1 MERINYRIT
10 LDAHKNGIQ
19 RTLQGFEIAD
29 NMSRRISVNL
39 TASGDTYEIPFDHV
53 TAVMYVT
60 TPNAKEPSIEACT
73 IEDNT
78 VIYDMLPITEEG
90 ITEMQMKLIETR
102 MDGAKSVLLSPKFAI
117 EVCSSNADD
126 GGATQTPTFTALEDA
141 LARAKSVYDARLL
154 RIEIDDACVFRA
166 YYADG
171 TVYENYALHEAL
183 YNGNALLSESWA
195 KGGTGIREG
204 EETNNSMY
212 FSNVSRSAAED
223 ADMVYADARGLLNE
237 AIRHT
242 AFTSFLVDFENG
254 NLEYMSSNST
264 FDVNK
269 ENGDLEFALSNDYD
283 PEKLVGDVVAEYVE
297 EQSKEIEERLQN
309 VDANTLQG
317 HIASYFATA
326 AQLGKIKYKEIWVES
341 NEYTTNID
349 AIKSQWETFDLDS
362 IYLVR
367 LTRGSQKLAIVQ
379 KYSKSHNYGT
389 VVIYGYSSSIV
400 EFHTLSA
407 GTWDYREFATKSD
420 LTKYLPLKGENLGS
434 GDANECTTSTKIT
447 IGTPSNWSNL
457 PTNLH
462 GVLEVKDAGFYIL
475 QQYTTGS
482 SDRRVYYRF
491 FGGSSWTDW
500 DEYSRAKDLKELGT
514 QLGSICYKEFYEP
527 DSSHIDVIKNKWSS
541 LPSGI
546 LLIKVISSTTQ
557 VAWVYKH
564 DNNYGSVRF
573 TGYFVDREYYYL
585 LQNGTW
591 TIKVEN
597 ARMSDLANYL
607 PLSGGH
613 MQGNIHPS
621 EIDKYYLGLPNLP
634 WVALYANNLML
645 VKNNVN
651 YGHGDVSEGTSSKRG
666 YGTFTLGNGTP
677 DGSDGNA
684 EGVLRLFGAYSGF
697 TNLHPGNS
705 GSTNHTVRLPDASG
719 TLMRKEDFVVTSST
733 SGATLTINLD

>member
-102 MDGAKSVLLSPKFAI
+102 MDGSKSVLLSPKFAI
-117 EVCSSNADD
+117 EVSSSNADD

-141 LARAKSVYDARLL
+141 LARAKSVYDARLF

-204 EETNNSMY
+204 EDTNNSMY

-264 FDVNK
+264 FDVNE
-269 ENGDLEFALSNDYD
+269 ENGDLEFQLSNDYD

-309 VDANTLQG
+309 VDANTFKGHGISDFAMKGSILDTMEEINANTQDNQLAGANAVKELRGDLSAYCPIQG
-317 HIASYFATA
+317 FHDDVDALTYAESILEKYEIAFVPISVIGASGSGASYSSGF
-326 AQLGKIKYKEIWVES
+326 I
-341 NEYTTNID
+341 TTRWDTCSVVLFNYQSGRINVN
-349 AIKSQWETFDLDS
+349 S
-362 IYLVR
+362 R
-367 LTRGSQKLAIVQ
+367 
-379 KYSKSHNYGT
+379 SKSGKWT
-389 VVIYGYSSSIV
+389 GW
-400 EFHTLSA
+400 EQMAF
-407 GTWDYREFATKSD
+407 YRE
-420 LTKYLPLKGENLGS
+420 LY
-434 GDANECTTSTKIT
+434 
-447 IGTPSNWSNL
+447 
-457 PTNLH
+457 
-462 GVLEVKDAGFYIL
+462 
-475 QQYTTGS
+475 
-482 SDRRVYYRF
+482 
-491 FGGSSWTDW
+491 
-500 DEYSRAKDLKELGT
+500 
-514 QLGSICYKEFYEP
+514 
-527 DSSHIDVIKNKWSS
+527 
-541 LPSGI
+541 
-546 LLIKVISSTTQ
+546 
-557 VAWVYKH
+557 
-564 DNNYGSVRF
+564 
-573 TGYFVDREYYYL
+573 
-585 LQNGTW
+585 
-591 TIKVEN
+591 
-597 ARMSDLANYL
+597 NYL
-607 PLSGGH
+607 PLSGGY
-613 MQGNIHPS
+613 MQGDIHPS
-621 EIDKYYLGLPNLP
+621 ETDKYYLGLPNLP
-634 WVALYANNLML
+634 WMALYANNLLM
-645 VKNNVN
+645 VRNGVN
-651 YGHGDVSEGTSSKRG
+651 YGHMQTTNGTKDRLG
-666 YGTFTLGNGTP
+666 ACILCLGNDIP
-677 DGSDGNA
+677 QGSDNNA
-684 EGVLRLFGAYSGF
+684 YGLIRLHNKVSGYTDLNPTSDKSVVLNLPTENGYLVNAAAPTHTMGVFSFEKEFNVNTPGDYGMITAHGASRPGKWDSDTYYHMV
-697 TNLHPGNS
+697 TNLGKSYN
-705 GSTNHTVRLPDASG
+705 GWQTGGATDITWRRNLTTD
-719 TLMRKEDFVVTSST
+719 DFVVTDT
-733 SGATLTINLD
+733 TEEATLTINLD